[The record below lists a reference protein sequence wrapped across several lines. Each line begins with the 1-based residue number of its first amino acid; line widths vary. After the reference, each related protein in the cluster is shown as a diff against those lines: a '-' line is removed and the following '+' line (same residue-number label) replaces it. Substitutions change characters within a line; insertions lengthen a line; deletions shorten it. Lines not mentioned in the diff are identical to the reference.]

1 MRSILLTLLLAG
13 AGGGAAH
20 WLGFPSDWLV
30 GAMVLVAFCS
40 MRGLATRVPPHSL
53 ELVQLV
59 LGLSVG
65 LRVSTELPA
74 GSSLL
79 ISLGGLLLCLATQLP
94 LVQGLLRRLGW
105 SREEA
110 MLAASPGA
118 LSVMAAL
125 ASELDNPLRV
135 VLSQTVRV
143 MLLISGVTL
152 VLWLGWVDQV
162 PLPGEEALSHGLSL
176 LLLAV
181 ALVLG
186 RGLRRLRLP
195 VSPLLGGML
204 VGGVFAGQHPQGM
217 VLAGWMLPLSMLLLG
232 ALLGCRIRPLPP
244 RELAGLLGIGLVICL
259 ASSLVS
265 LLWAALVAWQLELS
279 VFQVWLAYAP
289 GGLEAMIYLALVTG
303 EEPSWVIFHHVVRIV
318 LLSLGGGWL
327 MQRYQARA
335 ADPEKGD

>member
-13 AGGGAAH
+13 AGGAAAH

-30 GAMVLVAFCS
+30 GAMLLVALCS
-40 MRGLATRVPPHSL
+40 MRGLATRVPRHSL

-65 LRVSTELPA
+65 LRVNTELPA
-74 GSSLL
+74 GASLL

-152 VLWLGWVDQV
+152 VLWLGWVNQV
-162 PLPGEEALSHGLSL
+162 PLPGEQALSHGLSL
-176 LLLAV
+176 LLLAA
-181 ALVLG
+181 ALLLG

-204 VGGVFAGQHPQGM
+204 VGGVFAAQQPQGM

-232 ALLGCRIRPLPP
+232 ALLGCRIRPLPA

-265 LLWAALVAWQLELS
+265 LLWAGLVAWQLDMS

-335 ADPEKGD
+335 AAPDKGD